1 MSAEWRWVNSSSN
14 LVVIC
19 KSCRKCYWSSDCVH
33 IIVMDKVIELEDA
46 IKQYTI
52 HLFFFFILPAF
63 GRWHEFWIKYHRLYD
78 PTRFKTP
85 VSSVGQ
91 HRDINVKKMLEK
103 KLHSMPDKQIH
114 VDVKDVREVS
124 WPIKTCWLLKRFA
137 PITFSVTKL

>member
-1 MSAEWRWVNSSSN
+1 MNFYFMSAEWRCGNSSSN

-19 KSCRKCYWSSDCVH
+19 KSCRKCYWSSNCVH

-46 IKQYTI
+46 IKQYSF

-78 PTRFKTP
+78 PNRFKTP

-91 HRDINVKKMLEK
+91 HKSLLVCFNHRFKCIHRN
-103 KLHSMPDKQIH
+103 KQNHYSAILISIM
-114 VDVKDVREVS
+114 DSCAILQNRTLS
-124 WPIKTCWLLKRFA
+124 LF
-137 PITFSVTKL
+137 